1 MKKLALIAVVLA
13 GLYSVKSTA
22 QEVIRLPTFTID
34 HPIINYLNLQ
44 LELAI
49 KASEQDFGEA
59 ELVHLRIP
67 VEEERQLRNLNQS
80 ITDVAWAT
88 CSLKRN
94 ESYLPVLV
102 PQVAGLFGVRVNVI
116 RENDPRFSAIN
127 SVGAL
132 KGLVAVQSEKWHDH
146 DILVNNGFTVLSSDR
161 FSAYRA
167 LERGLADYYP
177 RGIAEVI
184 GELKAAN
191 VDGLAIAPDHALR
204 YPLLFLVYVRKG
216 NSALAERLST
226 GFQRT
231 VESGAFLKL
240 MEEQQWY
247 KEAKSILRGRTVFD
261 LENIGSLG
269 ACLQAQEQHQQLL
282 QAPYGNN

>member
-49 KASEQDFGEA
+49 KASEQDYGEA
-59 ELVHLRIP
+59 EVVHLRIP

-102 PQVAGLFGVRVNVI
+102 PQIAGLFGVRVNVI

-132 KGLVAVQSEKWHDH
+132 KRLVAVQSEKWHDH

-167 LERGLADYYP
+167 VERGLADYYP
-177 RGIAEVI
+177 RGIAEVV